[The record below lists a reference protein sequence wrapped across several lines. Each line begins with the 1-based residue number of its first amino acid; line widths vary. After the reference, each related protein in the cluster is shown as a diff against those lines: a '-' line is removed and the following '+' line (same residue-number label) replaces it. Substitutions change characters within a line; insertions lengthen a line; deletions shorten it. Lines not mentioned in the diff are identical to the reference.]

1 MTVLK
6 SQFQEITLGI
16 TKEGVIKMRE
26 KVEEFVTNKKASI
39 EVKDNVTV
47 KVAEPANDEKFDL
60 ESLLFIGKEDAYAV
74 RPSIKTEIT
83 KEVEL
88 VIKFSDE
95 LALKNK
101 KYHEDYVVRGTQ
113 ALYGVLTDIYAL
125 ALKIENSTAKDHILR
140 EMREKLKARDIKTQ
154 FNTPTMTIVIKYV
167 VGAERQTAAN
177 YSRVLTVAM
186 QDNISAN
193 DLADYISRRGGIS
206 QIHDIEVNSAAR
218 LSGAKLSKERLDKIK
233 EMFQLH
239 GHSSEHSFTYKAPVY
254 QLNSHKQ
261 NGAETGRFVV
271 FMTVF
276 DDVNN
281 VYKIANGFD
290 LGQTLEDSLFR
301 ILSKEITAPLDSIN
315 IKLRNFKKQLVENK
329 KIHQGWI
336 NRFNREF
343 EAEEKAKQDGFSKE
357 GSV

>member
-1 MTVLK
+1 
-6 SQFQEITLGI
+6 
-16 TKEGVIKMRE
+16 MRE
-26 KVEEFVTNKKASI
+26 KVEEFVANKKASI

-47 KVAEPANDEKFDL
+47 KVAEPANDDKFDMA
-60 ESLLFIGKEDAYAV
+60 SLLLIGKENAYAV
-74 RPSIKTEIT
+74 RPSIKAEIA

-88 VIKFSDE
+88 VIKFGDE

-125 ALKIENSTAKDHILR
+125 ALKIENSNAKDHILR

-177 YSRVLTVAM
+177 YSRVLSVAM

-193 DLADYISRRGGIS
+193 GLAEYISRRGGIS
-206 QIHDIEVNSAAR
+206 QIHDTEVNSAAR
-218 LSGAKLSKERLDKIK
+218 LSGAKLSKERLDKIQ
-233 EMFQLH
+233 EMFQLL

-261 NGAETGRFVV
+261 NKAETGRFVV

-276 DDVNN
+276 DDANK
-281 VYKIANGFD
+281 VYKIANAFD
-290 LGQTLEDSLFR
+290 LGQTFEDSLFR
-301 ILSKEITAPLDSIN
+301 ILSKEIEAPLDSIKT
-315 IKLRNFKKQLVENK
+315 KLRSFKKHLIETK
-329 KIHQGWI
+329 KVHQGWI
-336 NRFNREF
+336 NSFNREF
-343 EAEEKAKQDGFSKE
+343 EAEEKSKQEVSSE
-357 GSV
+357 GDTA